1 KASSVSIRPRKR
13 AKLAIALGN
22 VRLLRTAPR
31 GDDHMTKTLSVLAAA
46 ATLAAATLS
55 VPSSAYADN
64 GRITA
69 GVLGGVAAGALIRS
83 AIPRPAYPAYV
94 VEEPVVVAPPPR
106 CWREPRGPA
115 YWDGYAWV
123 QPTVR
128 VCSRY

>member
-1 KASSVSIRPRKR
+1 
-13 AKLAIALGN
+13 
-22 VRLLRTAPR
+22 
-31 GDDHMTKTLSVLAAA
+31 MTKTLTALAVA
-46 ATLAAATLS
+46 ATFAAATLS
-55 VPSSAYADN
+55 VPSAAYADN

-69 GVLGGVAAGALIRS
+69 GVLGGLAAGALIGG
-83 AIPRPAYPAYV
+83 ALATRPAYPAYV

-106 CWREPRGPA
+106 CWRESRGPA